1 MAKITS
7 NTKRVAMLIFFLI
20 SAAANCLAKATISY
34 ENDSSNDFN
43 YYNPLIQQTG
53 DTLKVGMVLEGV
65 NTAKAGRITLSYK
78 YDSSIKKAM
87 PMSKRLIVVNGK
99 AMEPGTI
106 GGLEGSDY
114 MIILTPEQGVKK
126 YGKKGE
132 FCVIEANGPKITL
145 LSVPSPPPSGPP
157 PSYQ

>member
-1 MAKITS
+1 MAKISS
-7 NTKRVAMLIFFLI
+7 NTKRAAVLMFFLI
-20 SAAANCLAKATISY
+20 SAAANCPAKATISH
-34 ENDSSNDFN
+34 EKDSSNDLN
-43 YYNPLIQQTG
+43 HYNTLIQQTC

-78 YDSSIKKAM
+78 FDASIKKAM
-87 PMSKRLIVVNGK
+87 PVSKRLIVVNGK

-114 MIILTPEQGVKK
+114 IIILTPEQGVKK

-132 FCVIEANGPKITL
+132 LGVIEANGPKITL
-145 LSVPSPPPSGPP
+145 LNVPSPPPSGPP